1 MSYGALFTKTRARK
15 KKTLTDHIVL
25 LPIPGSSLREN
36 KVPSRIK
43 ADVKPEAE
51 EKPISKTEIKLEAH
65 SPTEE
70 KPISKTEIKLETHS
84 PTEGKTI
91 DKPILKT
98 NVKKDHLS
106 IKQILENEREVKH
119 KKDVILP
126 RDEVDTQKV
135 LILWRQYAYITKDK
149 GMETY
154 YNALVKRDPIFE
166 SNEKIKIVVDNQI
179 QVDVIHPLLNE
190 LIHFLREKLNNHFI
204 EIQIELSETPDEE
217 VKFLNGKDK
226 FDALVAKNPKL
237 LTLKNLFNL
246 DIEF

>member
-1 MSYGALFTKTRARK
+1 MPYGALFTKTRARK
-15 KKTLTDHIVL
+15 KKTLTDHIEL
-25 LPIPGSSLREN
+25 LPIPEQSLREN
-36 KVPSRIK
+36 KVPSRNK
-43 ADVKPEAE
+43 ADIK
-51 EKPISKTEIKLEAH
+51 SKTEKNQISKPETKLDAH
-65 SPTEE
+65 SP
-70 KPISKTEIKLETHS
+70 SKE
-84 PTEGKTI
+84 KTI
-91 DKPILKT
+91 DKPTLKT
-98 NVKKDHLS
+98 NVKEDHLS
-106 IKQILENEREVKH
+106 IKQILENEREVKT

-179 QVDVIHPLLNE
+179 QVDVIRPLLNE
-190 LIHFLREKLNNHFI
+190 LINFLREKLNNHFI